1 MTGFEINILHSYMKS
16 LSTDFCHMKEYLC
29 VRVSMLLVI
38 STYLSIYSWCF
49 TVAVRMA
56 KAARYTYLTIGLFSS
71 TSAPISA
78 ITDYEGRGKGTPF
91 YFLVYSDI
99 IQRKIRAANEPEGTS
114 MLIYTVCAET
124 ALNRRELCTQK
135 EISIK
140 KY

>member
-1 MTGFEINILHSYMKS
+1 MTGFEINILHSCMKS
-16 LSTDFCHMKEYLC
+16 LFTDFCHMKEYLC
-29 VRVSMLLVI
+29 VCVNVACYL
-38 STYLSIYSWCF
+38 YLSIYSWCF

-78 ITDYEGRGKGTPF
+78 IIDYEGQGKGTPF
-91 YFLVYSDI
+91 YFLLYSNI

-114 MLIYTVCAET
+114 MLIYTVYAET

-135 EISIK
+135 EISIT